1 LDNADKSAGEQSFMR
16 KIIFA
21 LFACW
26 TADQAFAADSTWL
39 ASVPQAMDQAKRE
52 NKLLLLD
59 FTGSDWCGWCKKL
72 DAETFSQPEFIDYAG
87 KNLVLVEV
95 DFPKHKPQTAA
106 LRKANHALQVKY
118 DVKGYPTL
126 VVLTTD
132 GTVLWKQ
139 TGFLAGGPKTMIAK
153 LDQLRP
159 KPAVPASA
167 APTLAA
173 MPVQWPAPP
182 PRMAGDE
189 PRLQGIFYCS
199 SHPSIILEGRSCA
212 EGDSV
217 EGMRVL
223 KIAPDKVT
231 VEWNGKTKEL
241 RMN

>member
-1 LDNADKSAGEQSFMR
+1 MR

-21 LFACW
+21 LFTCW
-26 TADQAFAADSTWL
+26 IAGQAFAADSTWL
-39 ASVPQAMDQAKRE
+39 AGVPQAMDQARRE

-72 DAETFSQPEFIDYAG
+72 DADTFSQPEFIDYAR

-95 DFPKHKPQTAA
+95 DFPRQKPQSDELKEANKA
-106 LRKANHALQVKY
+106 LKEKY
-118 DVKGYPTL
+118 AVKGFPTL
-126 VVLTTD
+126 VALKPD

-139 TGFLAGGPKTMIAK
+139 TGYLAGGPNTMIAK
-153 LDQLRP
+153 LDEFIP
-159 KPAVPASA
+159 KVAVPATA
-167 APTLAA
+167 APPIAA

-182 PRMAGDE
+182 ARKAGDE
-189 PRLQGIFYCS
+189 PRLQGIFYSS
-199 SHPSIILEGRSCA
+199 SHPSVILEGKSCA

-223 KIAPDKVT
+223 KIAPNKVT
-231 VEWNGKTKEL
+231 VEWNGQAKEL

>member
-1 LDNADKSAGEQSFMR
+1 MAG
-16 KIIFA
+16 
-21 LFACW
+21 
-26 TADQAFAADSTWL
+26 QAFAADSTWL

-72 DAETFSQPEFIDYAG
+72 DADTFSQPGFIDYARN
-87 KNLVLVEV
+87 NLVLVEV
-95 DFPKHKPQTAA
+95 DFPSHKPQSAA
-106 LRKANHALQVKY
+106 LKEANSALKEKY
-118 DVKGYPTL
+118 AVKGFPTL
-126 VVLTTD
+126 VVLKAD

-139 TGFLAGGPKTMIAK
+139 TGYLAGGPNTMIAK
-153 LDQLRP
+153 LDQVRP
-159 KPAVPASA
+159 KPAVPTSA
-167 APTLAA
+167 APTIA

-182 PRMAGDE
+182 ARIAGDE
-189 PRLQGIFYCS
+189 PKLQGIFYSS

-217 EGMRVL
+217 DGMRVL

-231 VEWNGKTKEL
+231 VEWNGKAREL